1 MSRKPLR
8 NVRPGHA
15 CLLTCWLLAY
25 PCSRLSNA
33 AKDPIWWMHRVCK
46 ILKKELSLQLKLP
59 SKPSELVSDFPLV
72 GQWRHASC
80 I

>member
-1 MSRKPLR
+1 
-8 NVRPGHA
+8 
-15 CLLTCWLLAY
+15 
-25 PCSRLSNA
+25 
-33 AKDPIWWMHRVCK
+33 MHRVCK